1 MTARNLLACH
11 PKIVLGVVFL
21 TGISAWY
28 LPLGAVIPLG
38 FIFAGTAICFGGYKK
53 KFRQVFWAYS
63 GFIALWA
70 AGRVGFALFNGAG
83 LQEGGLLGLDLA
95 LRLLLIAGA
104 GASLLFLL
112 TPCRIAKEAG
122 LIVKW
127 AAPESFW
134 KLSLAILIMLSYF
147 EAALFAWKGV
157 GQTLKL
163 RAGSLPLHRKMT
175 LSGAA
180 VLRML
185 SRQAWERAFAV
196 AGRKLDGPDAWGG

>member
-1 MTARNLLACH
+1 MTLRAPLARH
-11 PKIVLGVVFL
+11 PKIVLGTVFL
-21 TGISAWY
+21 AGVSAWY
-28 LPLGAVIPLG
+28 LPLGAVTLLG
-38 FIFAGTAICFGGYKK
+38 LIFAVSAICFGGYKK
-53 KFRQVFWAYS
+53 KFRQVLWAYS
-63 GFIALWA
+63 GFILLWA
-70 AGRVGFALFNGAG
+70 GGRLGFALLNGAG

-104 GASLLFLL
+104 GASLLFVL
-112 TPCRIAKEAG
+112 TPCCIAKEAG

-127 AAPESFW
+127 LAPESFW

-185 SRQAWERAFAV
+185 SRQTWERAFAV
-196 AGRKLDGPDAWGG
+196 AGRKLDGPEAWSG